1 MKAFGV
7 LVALG
12 VGLVIVA
19 TLLGGKPA
27 AIGGGI
33 AVIAQ
38 LWAVALLRPKM
49 RAPNP
54 EFMARWLGG
63 MGIRLLGVGIVLI
76 VSRTVPALLGYV
88 GVLCRSC
95 SWKRGF
101 SGNAETRHRRHDLPP
116 HRRQQVHRAVVVW
129 REAFAGTVVY
139 PRHHHRRLADQA
151 RRVHD
156 PRRVPRL
163 PHHLVWRPAGRPA
176 ASRRE
181 SAPRLRGRG
190 RGDGAVRPQRR

>member
-1 MKAFGV
+1 VKTFA
-7 LVALG
+7 LLAALG
-12 VGLVIVA
+12 VGLVVVG

-27 AIGGGI
+27 AIGGGT

-88 GVLCRSC
+88 GVLLPLL
-95 SWKRGF
+95 F
-101 SGNAETRHRRHDLPP
+101 LETR
-116 HRRQQVHRAVVVW
+116 
-129 REAFAGTVVY
+129 F
-139 PRHHHRRLADQA
+139 
-151 RRVHD
+151 
-156 PRRVPRL
+156 
-163 PHHLVWRPAGRPA
+163 
-176 ASRRE
+176 
-181 SAPRLRGRG
+181 LR
-190 RGDGAVRPQRR
+190 

>member
-1 MKAFGV
+1 MKG
-7 LVALG
+7 LALLAALA
-12 VGLVIVA
+12 VGLVVVA

-27 AIGGGI
+27 AIGGGV

-88 GVLCRSC
+88 GVLLPLL
-95 SWKRGF
+95 F
-101 SGNAETRHRRHDLPP
+101 LETR
-116 HRRQQVHRAVVVW
+116 
-129 REAFAGTVVY
+129 F
-139 PRHHHRRLADQA
+139 
-151 RRVHD
+151 
-156 PRRVPRL
+156 
-163 PHHLVWRPAGRPA
+163 
-176 ASRRE
+176 
-181 SAPRLRGRG
+181 LR
-190 RGDGAVRPQRR
+190 